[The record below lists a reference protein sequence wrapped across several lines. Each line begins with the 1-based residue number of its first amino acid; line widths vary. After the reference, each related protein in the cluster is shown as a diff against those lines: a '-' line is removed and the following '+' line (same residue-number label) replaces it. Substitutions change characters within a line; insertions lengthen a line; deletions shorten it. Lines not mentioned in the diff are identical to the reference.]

1 MADTIITNSPDK
13 NNDSGA
19 GWVVA
24 LVLIIAVIA
33 GGILLYQRGAFRRA
47 APATSS
53 TNINVTMPNP
63 VAPPAAPVD
72 GIPYQ

>member
-1 MADTIITNSPDK
+1 MADTIITNSPNK

-19 GWVVA
+19 GWMVA
-24 LVLIIAVIA
+24 PVLIIAVVV
-33 GGILLYQRGAFRRA
+33 GGILLYQRGAFKRA

-63 VAPPAAPVD
+63 DTPPANPIDVS
-72 GIPYQ
+72 Q